1 MINANTGFIEG
12 RRRADGEVE
21 VTVAGSRLNP
31 GPSLELRNHS
41 PTGFAWG
48 YPGSGAAQLALA
60 ILLALGLKPIDA
72 ERYHQDFKRDFL
84 VPLPAES
91 FRLPIG
97 LVARWI
103 EEKVRSDG

>member
-1 MINANTGFIEG
+1 MISATTGFIEG
-12 RRRADGEVE
+12 GRRADGEVE
-21 VTVAGSRLNP
+21 VTVAGKRLDP
-31 GPSLELRNHS
+31 GPSLKLRNHS

-48 YPGSGAAQLALA
+48 YPGSGSAQLALA
-60 ILLALGLKPIDA
+60 ILLDLGLEPADA

-91 FRLPIG
+91 FQLPIG

-103 EEKVRSDG
+103 EEKARSQG